1 MSTPLL
7 IAAAAALLLAA
18 GSLTFLSL
26 RRRRQ
31 VRRAAAALGD
41 RLMLVYDDRGC
52 LVFHSSGLVLFDPNA
67 LRAFR
72 KLPDWPGGL
81 GSADEVVIDG
91 NRYRYRCQNL
101 DLPLERRGTAVL
113 LEYIGSINA

>member
-1 MSTPLL
+1 MPCERSESCP
-7 IAAAAALLLAA
+7 I
-18 GSLTFLSL
+18 G
-26 RRRRQ
+26 Q
-31 VRRAAAALGD
+31 VG
-41 RLMLVYDDRGC
+41 
-52 LVFHSSGLVLFDPNA
+52 
-67 LRAFR
+67 
-72 KLPDWPGGL
+72 W